1 MEVGR
6 KELLD
11 FKKNKN
17 MAFKL
22 GKEQGNYAIN
32 GEIKKKM
39 RFGKES
45 GDSDVSMPG
54 VMGEANMDGCI
65 YISNELIPGSY
76 DERQVIIHEMRHAT
90 DIKIGKLT
98 YDDNYITYNGKKYPR
113 KDVNGIDSIL
123 VEGKWKEAGTD
134 DFPWEVDANNG
145 DNKM

>member
-1 MEVGR
+1 
-6 KELLD
+6 
-11 FKKNKN
+11 

-22 GKEQGNYAIN
+22 GKEKDNYAIN

-45 GDSDVSMPG
+45 GDSDVSIPGVPIIRKKLQTG
-54 VMGEANMDGCI
+54 VMGEANMDGSI
-65 YISNELIPGSY
+65 YISDELTPGSY

-98 YDDNYITYNGKKYPR
+98 YNDDHIMYNGKKYPR

-123 VEGKWKEAGTD
+123 VEGQWKEAGTD